1 MYVGETQ
8 ENWLTHPKGPSLTY
22 HPQQKTKEDVG
33 GGRVGASQ
41 ERKANDMEME
51 KHSFGKQMF
60 AGSCRDN
67 GILSGLWSLGLPSCP
82 DYTSPHNL

>member
-51 KHSFGKQMF
+51 KQMFGK
-60 AGSCRDN
+60 
-67 GILSGLWSLGLPSCP
+67 
-82 DYTSPHNL
+82 